1 MALSPD
7 VFLLRFEP
15 PSLVALEVQGDIPA
29 EQTEQ
34 LFDEIERHVAHQP
47 FWLFEVDISRLESAN
62 ADTRRVGA
70 DRMSKLPPYS
80 MTVFGGSFAQRTV
93 ARVFFGAMDLLVRS
107 GSNRHKAC
115 STREESRAW
124 LEAEAA
130 RHRRRT
136 AR

>member
-7 VFLLRFEP
+7 VFLIRFEP

-34 LFDEIERHVAHQP
+34 LFDEIERHVGHQP
-47 FWLFEVDISRLESAN
+47 FWLFEVDISRLASAN

-70 DRMSKLPPYS
+70 ERMAKLPPYS

-107 GSNRHKAC
+107 GSNRHKSC

-124 LEAEAA
+124 LEAEAE